1 MSLNTRL
8 EDADL
13 KKATEKPLSFMVY
26 NKAKAVID
34 FFDQMAS
41 YITTMR
47 KGVKW
52 YSKLGIEL
60 ILGVAVVNACVM
72 YKHVTR
78 KKI

>member
-1 MSLNTRL
+1 MCLNLQL

-13 KKATEKPLSFMVY
+13 KKATEKPLSFIVY
-26 NKAKAVID
+26 NKAKEVID

-41 YITTMR
+41 HITTMR
-47 KGVKW
+47 KAVKW

-60 ILGVAVVNACVM
+60 ILGVAVVNAWVI
-72 YKHVTR
+72 YKRVTH

>member
-13 KKATEKPLSFMVY
+13 KKVTEKPLSFIVY
-26 NKAKAVID
+26 NKAKTVID

-41 YITTMR
+41 YIRTMQ
-47 KGVKW
+47 KAVKW
-52 YSKLGIEL
+52 YSKLEIEL
-60 ILGVAVVNACVM
+60 ILGVAVVNAWVM
-72 YKHVTR
+72 YKRVTR